1 MIKYNY
7 TITARLPEVLANSM
21 KGVCEKL
28 SITESDLV
36 RKSIVTEI
44 QRLEDSNNINKFEYI
59 WLSALSTDAIIE

>member
-59 WLSALSTDAIIE
+59 